1 MGSYSGS
8 LSNSANSI
16 IYPFLVLNNSKNDGR
31 YLAPNNSLRN
41 FEIKYNSSSNVSTF
55 VLNSVDKTK
64 HSYYQTLYSPFSYS
78 LLMFGFVTR

>member
-1 MGSYSGS
+1 MGTYNRT
-8 LSNSANSI
+8 LNNSANSI

-64 HSYYQTLYSPFSYS
+64 PNNVATLNTSSIGNWTT
-78 LLMFGFVTR
+78 LVIN